1 MARLRG
7 GRLAHHPAHRAID
20 RAGLRGRHGLRAASR
35 LWRRRA
41 APAGRLLCRADS
53 QHAVAGADLHRLFR
67 PLEHG
72 PQALGRDLGGDRP
85 GRQHGRLHH
94 RDHAGRHPVDPA
106 HPARGG
112 RLPGP
117 DSAAGD
123 PACRAAAGDGARLSR
138 AVEPVR
144 APDAGLFD
152 HLADLGRGADGGR
165 QQRAVRHLP
174 QLRGLHRRGGGLS
187 RSVGALPLRIL
198 GDRPRAV
205 RTQAT
210 AGDGAMIQ
218 LNSNHLLYLV
228 MAAQWTVLL
237 SLIAFAGGA
246 LVCLPIA
253 LMRVSKVAALRLV
266 ASAYIQLIQGTPLL
280 IVLFLSYFG
289 LGIMGYKL
297 APLVAAGVALTLYAA
312 AFLGEIWRG
321 CIEAV
326 PRTQWEAS
334 DCLGLDRFQ
343 QYAYV
348 ILPQAFRMAI
358 PPTVGFMVQI
368 VKNTS
373 LASVVGFV
381 ELARAGQIV
390 NNSTFEPFIIFCIVA
405 AIYFAMCYPLSLA
418 SRFLERRANAGRAN
432 H

>member
-1 MARLRG
+1 
-7 GRLAHHPAHRAID
+7 
-20 RAGLRGRHGLRAASR
+20 
-35 LWRRRA
+35 
-41 APAGRLLCRADS
+41 
-53 QHAVAGADLHRLFR
+53 
-67 PLEHG
+67 
-72 PQALGRDLGGDRP
+72 
-85 GRQHGRLHH
+85 
-94 RDHAGRHPVDPA
+94 
-106 HPARGG
+106 
-112 RLPGP
+112 
-117 DSAAGD
+117 
-123 PACRAAAGDGARLSR
+123 
-138 AVEPVR
+138 
-144 APDAGLFD
+144 
-152 HLADLGRGADGGR
+152 
-165 QQRAVRHLP
+165 
-174 QLRGLHRRGGGLS
+174 
-187 RSVGALPLRIL
+187 
-198 GDRPRAV
+198 
-205 RTQAT
+205 
-210 AGDGAMIQ
+210 MIQ

-228 MAAQWTVLL
+228 TAAQWTVLL

-246 LVCLPIA
+246 LVGLPVA

-334 DCLGLDRFQ
+334 DCLGLNRFQ

-348 ILPQAFRMAI
+348 VLPQAMRIAI

-373 LASVVGFV
+373 LASVIGFV

-390 NNSTFEPFIIFCIVA
+390 NNSTFEPFTIFCVIA
-405 AIYFAMCYPLSLA
+405 AIYFALCYPLSLA
-418 SRFLERRANAGRAN
+418 SRHLERKAHAGR
-432 H
+432 

>member
-1 MARLRG
+1 
-7 GRLAHHPAHRAID
+7 
-20 RAGLRGRHGLRAASR
+20 
-35 LWRRRA
+35 
-41 APAGRLLCRADS
+41 
-53 QHAVAGADLHRLFR
+53 
-67 PLEHG
+67 
-72 PQALGRDLGGDRP
+72 
-85 GRQHGRLHH
+85 
-94 RDHAGRHPVDPA
+94 
-106 HPARGG
+106 
-112 RLPGP
+112 
-117 DSAAGD
+117 
-123 PACRAAAGDGARLSR
+123 
-138 AVEPVR
+138 
-144 APDAGLFD
+144 
-152 HLADLGRGADGGR
+152 
-165 QQRAVRHLP
+165 
-174 QLRGLHRRGGGLS
+174 
-187 RSVGALPLRIL
+187 
-198 GDRPRAV
+198 
-205 RTQAT
+205 
-210 AGDGAMIQ
+210 MIQ
-218 LNSNHLLYLV
+218 LSAHHVWYLI

-246 LVCLPIA
+246 LVGLPIA
-253 LMRVSKVAALRLV
+253 LMRVSPSHALRIV
-266 ASAYIQLIQGTPLL
+266 AGGYIQLIQGTPLL
-280 IVLFLSYFG
+280 ILLFLTYFG
-289 LGIMGYKL
+289 LGILGYKL
-297 APLVAAGVALTLYAA
+297 APLVAAGLALTLYAA

-348 ILPQAFRMAI
+348 ILPQALKMAI

-418 SRFLERRANAGRAN
+418 SRFLERRANAGRAS

>member
-1 MARLRG
+1 
-7 GRLAHHPAHRAID
+7 
-20 RAGLRGRHGLRAASR
+20 
-35 LWRRRA
+35 
-41 APAGRLLCRADS
+41 
-53 QHAVAGADLHRLFR
+53 
-67 PLEHG
+67 
-72 PQALGRDLGGDRP
+72 
-85 GRQHGRLHH
+85 
-94 RDHAGRHPVDPA
+94 
-106 HPARGG
+106 
-112 RLPGP
+112 
-117 DSAAGD
+117 
-123 PACRAAAGDGARLSR
+123 
-138 AVEPVR
+138 
-144 APDAGLFD
+144 
-152 HLADLGRGADGGR
+152 
-165 QQRAVRHLP
+165 
-174 QLRGLHRRGGGLS
+174 
-187 RSVGALPLRIL
+187 
-198 GDRPRAV
+198 
-205 RTQAT
+205 
-210 AGDGAMIQ
+210 MIQ
-218 LNSNHLLYLV
+218 LSAHHVWYLI

-246 LVCLPIA
+246 LVGLPIA
-253 LMRVSKVAALRLV
+253 LMRVSPSHALRIV
-266 ASAYIQLIQGTPLL
+266 AGGYIQLIQGTPLL
-280 IVLFLSYFG
+280 ILLFLTYFG
-289 LGIMGYKL
+289 LGILGYKL
-297 APLVAAGVALTLYAA
+297 APLVAAGLALTLYAA

-418 SRFLERRANAGRAN
+418 SRFLERRANAGSAS

>member
-1 MARLRG
+1 
-7 GRLAHHPAHRAID
+7 
-20 RAGLRGRHGLRAASR
+20 
-35 LWRRRA
+35 
-41 APAGRLLCRADS
+41 
-53 QHAVAGADLHRLFR
+53 
-67 PLEHG
+67 
-72 PQALGRDLGGDRP
+72 
-85 GRQHGRLHH
+85 
-94 RDHAGRHPVDPA
+94 
-106 HPARGG
+106 
-112 RLPGP
+112 
-117 DSAAGD
+117 
-123 PACRAAAGDGARLSR
+123 
-138 AVEPVR
+138 
-144 APDAGLFD
+144 
-152 HLADLGRGADGGR
+152 
-165 QQRAVRHLP
+165 
-174 QLRGLHRRGGGLS
+174 
-187 RSVGALPLRIL
+187 
-198 GDRPRAV
+198 
-205 RTQAT
+205 
-210 AGDGAMIQ
+210 MIQ
-218 LNSNHLLYLV
+218 LSAHHVWYLI

-237 SLIAFAGGA
+237 SLVAFAGGA
-246 LVCLPIA
+246 LVGLPIA
-253 LMRVSKVAALRLV
+253 LMRVSPNNALRIV
-266 ASAYIQLIQGTPLL
+266 AGGYIQLIQGTPLL
-280 IVLFLSYFG
+280 ILLFLTYFG
-289 LGIMGYKL
+289 LGILGYKL
-297 APLVAAGVALTLYAA
+297 APLVAAGLALTLYAA

-418 SRFLERRANAGRAN
+418 SRFLERRTNAGRAS